1 MTYQNFGVV
10 NELTQWYYYEN
21 CLTITLFFLLFS
33 HPVRSNSAI
42 PRSMPGFP
50 VYHHL
55 LEFAQV
61 RVHCIGDAITSSH
74 PLMPCS
80 PSALNLSPP
89 QDLSNES
96 AVRIRWPKYW
106 SFSFGISPPKEH
118 SGLISFKIDWFE
130 LFAVQGTLRSLL
142 QHHSSKVSRY
152 QFFGGLPSLKS
163 SSHSRMY
170 MTTGRTIA
178 LTVWI
183 FVSRVMSLFFN
194 TV

>member
-33 HPVRSNSAI
+33 HPVRSNSLQSHC
-42 PRSMPGFP
+42 SMPGFP

-55 LEFAQV
+55 LESALV
-61 RVHCIGDAITSSH
+61 RVHCSGDAITSSH
-74 PLMPCS
+74 LLMPCS
-80 PSALNLSPP
+80 PSALNLSLP

-106 SFSFGISPPKEH
+106 SFSLVSISPRKEH

-142 QHHSSKVSRY
+142 QHHSSKV
-152 QFFGGLPSLKS
+152 
-163 SSHSRMY
+163 
-170 MTTGRTIA
+170 
-178 LTVWI
+178 
-183 FVSRVMSLFFN
+183 
-194 TV
+194 